1 MTPRQPFNTAD
12 LRRRAI
18 AVLAM
23 GKGATGKWIATLV
36 VLVGVGL
43 AATYYSPGSEP
54 EGTAAPQRI
63 AVRLAESRDVTTA
76 LLQVAH
82 AKGYFAD
89 AGLEVETREY
99 PSGKRSLE
107 GLFAGEVDFAV
118 PSETPVVISSFDHR
132 DMYIVASFVD
142 AGSNQRIVGRR
153 DHGIEQPADL
163 RGKRIAT
170 QKGSAVHYFLYVF
183 LLKHGLSV
191 RDIRLTFL
199 PAEELAPALARGEI
213 DAFSMREP
221 YISEARRLLGDKAVV
236 FDAPRIYRRHD
247 LLVVRHDFLRA
258 HPEAARRALRALARA
273 EEFVRREPQAAIAIV
288 AAHSRIPEAAV
299 ARDWKEYN
307 FRLSLPQELLANLDE
322 QARWALDSGLVEAR
336 PTPNYLE
343 LIHLDALKAVQP
355 AAVTVIH

>member
-1 MTPRQPFNTAD
+1 MSPGQPLNSPD
-12 LRRRAI
+12 LWRRAF

-23 GKGATGKWIATLV
+23 GMGVTGKWIAALV
-36 VLVGVGL
+36 VLAGIGL
-43 AATYYSPGSEP
+43 AAAYYSLGSRP

-63 AVRLAESRDVTTA
+63 VVRVAETRDVATA
-76 LLQVAH
+76 LVQVAL
-82 AKGYFAD
+82 ANGYFAD

-107 GLFAGEVDFAV
+107 GLFAGEVDFAL
-118 PSETPVVISSFDHR
+118 PSETPIVISSFGRR
-132 DMYIVASFVD
+132 DFYVIASFAD
-142 AGSNQRIVGRR
+142 TGTYQRIVGRR
-153 DHGIEQPADL
+153 DRGIEKPVDL

-170 QKGSAVHYFLYVF
+170 QKGSAVHYFLHLF

-221 YISEARRLLGDKAVV
+221 YTSEARGLLGDKAVV
-236 FDAPRIYRRHD
+236 FDAPKIYERYD
-247 LLVVRHDFLRA
+247 LLVVRNDFLRA

-288 AAHSRIPEAAV
+288 VARTRIPEAAV
-299 ARDWKEYN
+299 VRDWKEFN
-307 FRLSLPQELLANLDE
+307 FRLSLPQTLLANLDE
-322 QARWALDSGLVEAR
+322 QASWALDSGLVEAR
-336 PTPNYLE
+336 PVPNYLE
-343 LIHLDALKAVQP
+343 LIHLDTLKAVRP
-355 AAVTVIH
+355 TAVTVIH